1 MSYGISRAAVLGA
14 GVMGSGIAA
23 HLANAGIPVRL
34 LDIASSGDGP
44 RDARARDAIT
54 RLLAASPSPFLTRE
68 AAALVSPGTLED
80 DLAQLADCDW
90 IIEAVLEDLPTKQ
103 ALYERLEAVR
113 HDQAII
119 TSNTS
124 TIPLAQL
131 VAGRSPAFAAHFAVT
146 HFFNP
151 PRWMSLLELVGGP
164 ATRPAVL
171 DALQAFGDLRLGKRV
186 VRCHDTP
193 GFIANRIGT
202 FTLQIA
208 LQDAIAL
215 GLRVEDADAI
225 CGKPMGLPKTG
236 VFGLLDLVGLDLMPR
251 VTASLLANLP
261 PHDRYRR
268 LVHETPIVATL
279 VAAGFT
285 GRKGG
290 GGFYRITKRADG
302 SKQTQVVDLAS
313 GALRDAGP
321 PTLASARAR
330 HLRDL
335 LAATDVG
342 GELARRVLTQLWAY
356 AFEVGPEI
364 ADDFASVDRAMR
376 DGFGWT
382 AGPFEMADALGL
394 RAVVTLLEQRGEA
407 IPPRL
412 AAAVAAGGCYRVAGG
427 ALEQSDATGGWHAV
441 RRPEGVETLADVT
454 RRARPLEKN
463 GSAALWDLGDRVLGV
478 EFKAKMNALDGDVMQ
493 LLHRAIAR
501 AGQGDGAFG
510 AIVLHND
517 GAHFSVGANLGVL
530 LYAINLAAWRDAE
543 KLIIAGQEAYAALR
557 AAPVPVIGVHHGMAL
572 GGGCEALLHCDAVVA
587 HVEATM
593 GLVETGVGLIPG
605 WGGCTRM
612 LLRAIAAG
620 DANDPMAAIVR
631 TMELI
636 GKAKTS
642 KNAVDAKRLGLLM
655 PHDVIVMHPDRLL
668 DEAKRVAREMAPTYV
683 PPTPARV
690 RLPGTALV
698 PVIEAGV
705 QGLVAAGEATAYDA
719 VVAGALARVL
729 TGGEAT
735 LERTV
740 RERDLLA
747 LEREAFLRLMR
758 EPKTRERVEHML
770 ATGTPLRN

>member
-23 HLANAGIPVRL
+23 HLANAGIPVVL
-34 LDIASSGDGP
+34 LDVAAGGDEP
-44 RDARARDAIT
+44 RDARARTAIAK
-54 RLLAASPSPFLTRE
+54 LASASPSPFVSRE
-68 AAALVSPGTLED
+68 AAALVTPGTLED
-80 DLAQLADCDW
+80 DLSRVADCDW

-103 ALYERLEAVR
+103 ALYARLETVR
-113 HDQAII
+113 RDTAIV

-124 TIPLAQL
+124 TIPLSQL
-131 VAGRSPAFAAHFAVT
+131 TAGRSAGFASHFAIT

-151 PRWMSLLELVGGP
+151 PRWMPLLEIVGGS
-164 ATRPAVL
+164 ATHPEVL
-171 DALQAFGDLRLGKRV
+171 DALQQVGDVRLGKRV

-193 GFIANRIGT
+193 GFIANRVGT
-202 FTLQIA
+202 FVLQFA
-208 LQDAIAL
+208 LQEAIAL

-251 VTASLLANLP
+251 VTESLLSNLP
-261 PHDRYRR
+261 ADDRYRR
-268 LVHETPIVATL
+268 MVRETPIVAAL
-279 VAAGFT
+279 VAEGFT

-290 GGFYRITKRADG
+290 GGFYRVTKHADG
-302 SKQTQVVDLAS
+302 TKSTQVVDLAT
-313 GALRDAGP
+313 GALRAAGP
-321 PTLASARAR
+321 PSLASARAR
-330 HLRDL
+330 TLRDL
-335 LAATDVG
+335 LAASDVG

-356 AFEVGPEI
+356 AFEVVGDI
-364 ADDFASVDRAMR
+364 ADDLASVDRAMR
-376 DGFGWT
+376 DGFGWS
-382 AGPFEMADALGL
+382 AGPFEMADALGV
-394 RAVVTLLEQRGEA
+394 AGVADLLTQRGEA
-407 IPPRL
+407 VPPRL
-412 AAAVAAGGCYRVAGG
+412 ATAVRAGRCYRVADG
-427 ALEQSDATGGWHAV
+427 ALEQSDADGAWRPV
-441 RRPEGVETLADVT
+441 RRPEGVETLADIK

-478 EFKAKMNALDGDVMQ
+478 EFTGKMNALDGDVMQ
-493 LLHRAIAR
+493 LLHRALAR
-501 AGQGDGAFG
+501 AGRGDGAFR

-517 GAHFSVGANLGVL
+517 GTHFSVGANLGVL

-557 AAPVPVIGVHHGMAL
+557 AAPVPVVGVHQGMAL
-572 GGGCEALLHCDAVVA
+572 GGGCEALLHCDRVVA

-620 DANDPMAAIVR
+620 DPDDPMAAIVR

-642 KNAVDAKRLGLLM
+642 KNAVDAKRLGLLTAD
-655 PHDVIVMHPDRLL
+655 DVIVMHPDRLL
-668 DEAKRVAREMAPTYV
+668 DEAKRVALAMAPGYV
-683 PPTPARV
+683 PPTPVRV
-690 RLPGTALV
+690 RLPGAALV

-705 QGLVAAGEATAYDA
+705 QGMVAAGEATAYDA
-719 VVAGALARVL
+719 VVAGALAQVL
-729 TGGEAT
+729 TGGDTT
-735 LERTV
+735 LAQRV

-747 LEREAFLRLMR
+747 LERVAFLRLMR
-758 EPKTRERVEHML
+758 EPRTRERVEHML